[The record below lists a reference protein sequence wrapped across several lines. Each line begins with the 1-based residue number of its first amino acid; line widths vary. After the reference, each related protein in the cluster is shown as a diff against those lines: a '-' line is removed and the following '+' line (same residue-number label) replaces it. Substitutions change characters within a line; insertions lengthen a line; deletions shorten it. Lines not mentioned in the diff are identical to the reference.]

1 MCKKKFL
8 LLFALFLYWVISV
21 SSVMADT
28 SKSGMYHLAK
38 QSRQRREQNLSENS
52 NPLPQNLNEPEQTLL
67 NPDNPWQSLRELI
80 NEGFLGLSE
89 SKESLNLLLME
100 LSALKAET
108 KEQREL
114 YEESQKLLML
124 LKQSL
129 EEAQNSVDI
138 AIDRMQDAEDY
149 ALYIEAQNIFFK
161 QQAEHYKKSA
171 LVGFGFGGVSFGVGV
186 PLMVEGIRTDNRTML
201 WSGVGVI
208 GVGSLLWVAGH
219 YIFQWW

>member
-1 MCKKKFL
+1 MCKRKLLFL
-8 LLFALFLYWVISV
+8 LLLLLLLLPVSV
-21 SSVMADT
+21 LAAESGST
-28 SKSGMYHLAK
+28 ENIQNSKT
-38 QSRQRREQNLSENS
+38 QSKPQTPENYSENS
-52 NPLPQNLNEPEQTLL
+52 IPPSTALTEQPQNLL
-67 NPDNPWQSLRELI
+67 NPDNPWQSLRNLI
-80 NEGFLGLSE
+80 NEGFQGLSE
-89 SKESLNLLLME
+89 SRESLNQLLME

-114 YEESQKLLML
+114 YAESQKLLTH

-129 EEAQNSVDI
+129 EEAQKGVDV
-138 AIDRMQDAEDY
+138 AIDRMNDAENY

-171 LVGFGFGGVSFGVGV
+171 LVGFTFGGVSFGVGV

-208 GVGSLLWVAGH
+208 GVGSLVWVAGH